1 MNKTAGRKG
10 KLEYRERTK
19 IKITNQKQRVKV
31 QREVAQEVRTGRE
44 KRAWRAEMIQRLI
57 PIGLEALGHLL
68 EDEVRDLVGEK
79 YERGGKG
86 NRWGKNPGWAYLG
99 DQKVHVEVPRVRAK
113 DGKAEMALESY
124 NAIQRPGLID
134 ETALNRVILG
144 LSQRNYKK
152 AALVAPETF
161 GIGKSSV
168 SRKFVKASARKLRE
182 FLERDLSGHDI
193 VAIVMDGKTFAQN
206 QVVIALGV
214 TLEGEKVLLGFV
226 EASTENHRICRQF
239 LLGLLDRGLRIDNE
253 ILFVIDGAKG
263 LRKGIEEVFEERGLI
278 QRCQWHKRENVLKYL
293 GKTDQDHYRRKLQA
307 AYEQPTYEK
316 AKSRLMG
323 IGRDLEKIN
332 LSAAR
337 SLEEGLEETLTLHR
351 MKLFPELGIS
361 LKTTNVIENV
371 NSLLEITTGRVNYWH
386 SSDHRQRWVAT
397 ALLEIEPRLRPIKGC
412 KYLPAL
418 REAMKKEVQQKQVKH
433 LKNVA

>member
-1 MNKTAGRKG
+1 MNKTAGRRG

-19 IKITNQKQRVKV
+19 VRLTNRRERVQEGVVKAVKV
-31 QREVAQEVRTGRE
+31 GQGRWE
-44 KRAWRAEMIQRLI
+44 WRAEMIQRLI
-57 PIGLEALGHLL
+57 PIGLEALEYLL
-68 EDEVRDLVGEK
+68 EEEVRSLVGDK
-79 YERGGKG
+79 YERGGQG

-99 DQKVHVEVPRVRAK
+99 DQKVHVQVPRVRGK

-124 NAIQRPGLID
+124 EAIRKPGLID

-152 AALVAPETF
+152 AVLKAPETF
-161 GIGKSSV
+161 GINKSSV

-226 EASTENHRICRQF
+226 EASTENHRICREF
-239 LLGLLDRGLRIDNE
+239 LRGLLDRGLRVDNE

-263 LRKGIEEVFEERGLI
+263 LRKGIEEVFEGRGLV

-293 GKTDQDHYRRKLQA
+293 GKSDQEFYRGKLQA

-316 AKSRLMG
+316 AKSRLLA
-323 IGRDLEKIN
+323 IGRELEKVN

-351 MKLFPELGIS
+351 MKLFLELGIS

-371 NSLLEITTGRVNYWH
+371 NSLLEVKTGRVNYWH
-386 SSDHRQRWVAT
+386 SSNHRQRWVAT

-418 REAMKKEVQQKQVKH
+418 REAMKKEVQQKQAKK
-433 LKNVA
+433 LQNVA